1 MVRLEDDSE
10 NETPV
15 APVTFLATARRAK
28 TEQQAAQQAA
38 AEQAAT
44 EQAATE
50 QADADTWYEEPGAP
64 QPVAST
70 VAATVP
76 VLKRVPKF
84 VETAVQQAPAP
95 DDAIDDDDDEEDDSL
110 RLVDLERLVVR
121 ALARKDLSEWE
132 VTQLLAAN
140 GVEPDEFEELL
151 VDYRAKRYV
160 DDFAY
165 AERQVE
171 ALHRRKGFGR
181 SQISRELGS
190 KRISSEIITDV
201 LATLDDDDEL
211 ARALAL
217 AEKRA
222 PSLSKLDHATAER
235 RLTSFLQRKG
245 YPHAVIR
252 EVVAKTLVPVGLK
265 KGSSVRFR

>member
-1 MVRLEDDSE
+1 MVRTE
-10 NETPV
+10 NEPEKEASV
-15 APVTFLATARRAK
+15 ASVISLATARRAK
-28 TEQQAAQQAA
+28 
-38 AEQAAT
+38 AEQAAAGR
-44 EQAATE
+44 AAVE
-50 QADADTWYEEPGAP
+50 QADADEWYEGPRAPEPVASSAVAP
-64 QPVAST
+64 QPA
-70 VAATVP
+70 
-76 VLKRVPKF
+76 LKLAPRF
-84 VETAVQQAPAP
+84 VEAPGEQERASEP
-95 DDAIDDDDDEEDDSL
+95 DEGDEDDSL
-110 RLVDLERLVVR
+110 RLLDLERLVVR

-132 VTQLLAAN
+132 VTQLLGAN

-151 VDYRAKRYV
+151 VDYREKRYV
-160 DDFAY
+160 DDVAY

-201 LATLDDDDEL
+201 LATLDDGDEL
-211 ARALAL
+211 ARAVAL

-245 YPHAVIR
+245 YPHEIIR
-252 EVVAKTLVPVGLK
+252 DVVAKTLVPVGVK

>member
-1 MVRLEDDSE
+1 MVRTE
-10 NETPV
+10 NEPENEAFI

-28 TEQQAAQQAA
+28 AEQAA
-38 AEQAAT
+38 AETVAADL
-44 EQAATE
+44 
-50 QADADTWYEEPGAP
+50 ADADEWYEEPRAPETVVSLPDAP
-64 QPVAST
+64 QPG
-70 VAATVP
+70 
-76 VLKRVPKF
+76 LKRVPRF
-84 VETAVQQAPAP
+84 VEAPGDEQRASELDE
-95 DDAIDDDDDEEDDSL
+95 DDEDDSL
-110 RLVDLERLVVR
+110 RLLDLERLVVR

-132 VTQLLAAN
+132 VTQLLGAN
-140 GVEPDEFEELL
+140 GVESDEFEELL
-151 VDYRAKRYV
+151 VDYREKRYV
-160 DDFAY
+160 DDLAY

-201 LATLDDDDEL
+201 LATLDDGDEL
-211 ARALAL
+211 ARAVAL

-222 PSLSKLDHATAER
+222 PSLSKLDYVTAER

-245 YPHAVIR
+245 YPHEIIR
-252 EVVAKTLVPVGLK
+252 DVVAMTLVPVGAK

>member
-1 MVRLEDDSE
+1 MVRIEHESE
-10 NETPV
+10 NAAPV

-28 TEQQAAQQAA
+28 AEQAA
-38 AEQAAT
+38 AEKAAA
-44 EQAATE
+44 ER
-50 QADADTWYEEPGAP
+50 ADTEFAETDEWYPEPEPPEVVSSAR
-64 QPVAST
+64 AE
-70 VAATVP
+70 P
-76 VLKRVPKF
+76 VLKVVPRF
-84 VETAVQQAPAP
+84 VAIEAEASEEE
-95 DDAIDDDDDEEDDSL
+95 IDDDEQDDSL
-110 RLVDLERLVVR
+110 RLMDLERLVVR

-132 VTQLLAAN
+132 VTQLLGSN
-140 GVEPDEFEELL
+140 GVEADEFEELL
-151 VDYRAKRYV
+151 IDYRAKGYV

-181 SQISRELGS
+181 SQISRELGA
-190 KRISSEIITDV
+190 KRIDSEIITDV

-245 YPHAVIR
+245 YPHALIR
-252 EVVAKTLVPVGLK
+252 DVVAKTLVPVGAK

>member
-1 MVRLEDDSE
+1 MVHIEDESD
-10 NETPV
+10 NAAPV
-15 APVTFLATARRAK
+15 APVTFLASARRAK
-28 TEQQAAQQAA
+28 AEQAAAVKAA
-38 AEQAAT
+38 AEQA
-44 EQAATE
+44 
-50 QADADTWYEEPGAP
+50 DAEEWYEEPGKPEAAA
-64 QPVAST
+64 PVALE
-70 VAATVP
+70 P
-76 VLKRVPKF
+76 VLTRVPRF
-84 VETAVQQAPAP
+84 VEVAPEVPEEDEDPAE
-95 DDAIDDDDDEEDDSL
+95 DDEDDSL
-110 RLVDLERLVVR
+110 RLMDLERLVVR

-132 VTQLLAAN
+132 VTQLLGAN
-140 GVEPDEFEELL
+140 GVEADEFEELL
-151 VDYRAKRYV
+151 VVYREKRYV

-201 LATLDDDDEL
+201 LAALDDDDEL

-252 EVVAKTLVPVGLK
+252 DVVAKTLVPVGVK
-265 KGSSVRFR
+265 KGSSVKFR

>member
-1 MVRLEDDSE
+1 MVRKENDPE
-10 NETPV
+10 NEAPV

-28 TEQQAAQQAA
+28 TEQAAADQAA
-38 AEQAAT
+38 AEKAAA
-44 EQAATE
+44 EQSDDDE
-50 QADADTWYEEPGAP
+50 WYEEPLAP
-64 QPVAST
+64 EPLASAPVAPE
-70 VAATVP
+70 P
-76 VLKRVPKF
+76 VLKRVPRF
-84 VETAVQQAPAP
+84 VEVPVEQEQAPVIDE
-95 DDAIDDDDDEEDDSL
+95 DDEDDSL
-110 RLVDLERLVVR
+110 RLIDLERLVVR

-132 VTQLLAAN
+132 VTQLLGAN
-140 GVEPDEFEELL
+140 GVESDEFEELL
-151 VDYRAKRYV
+151 VDYRQKRYV

-252 EVVAKTLVPVGLK
+252 DVVAKTLVPVGIK
-265 KGSSVRFR
+265 KGSSVRFH